1 METNNTRNTAAI
13 IHLSTLSQYIIPF
26 GNYIFP
32 IVIWSTTKDKS
43 EFVNR
48 QGKQAINF
56 QLSLFLYSIIL
67 CLIAFPILFVTVL
80 KNVSMAAILNNEN
93 WVIENFS
100 LGNISGIVAVAI
112 MAALVF
118 CLLKVA
124 EFFLIIYASVKSSNG
139 EEFKYPLTIPFL
151 K

>member
-1 METNNTRNTAAI
+1 METTNTKNTAAL
-13 IHLSTLSQYIIPF
+13 IHLSALSQYLIPF
-26 GNYIFP
+26 GNYILP
-32 IVIWSTTKDKS
+32 VVIWSSTKDKS
-43 EFVNR
+43 EYINA

-56 QLSLFLYSIIL
+56 QLSLFLYSLVL

-80 KNVSMAAILNNEN
+80 KNFRLSSAFNGGD

-100 LGNISGIVAVAI
+100 FSNISGIVAVAI
-112 MAALVF
+112 MAGIVF
-118 CLLKVA
+118 CALKVI

-139 EEFKYPLTIPFL
+139 EDFKYPLTIPFI

>member
-1 METNNTRNTAAI
+1 METSNTKNTAAL

-26 GNYIFP
+26 GNYILP

-43 EFVNR
+43 EFINS

-56 QLSLFLYSIIL
+56 QISLFLYSLIL
-67 CLIAFPILFVTVL
+67 FMIAIPILLITVFH
-80 KNVSMAAILNNEN
+80 NVSMVTVFNSEDWIFK
-93 WVIENFS
+93 NFS

-112 MAALVF
+112 IAVLIF

-139 EEFKYPLTIPFL
+139 ENFKYPLTIPFL

>member
-1 METNNTRNTAAI
+1 
-13 IHLSTLSQYIIPF
+13 
-26 GNYIFP
+26 
-32 IVIWSTTKDKS
+32 
-43 EFVNR
+43 
-48 QGKQAINF
+48 
-56 QLSLFLYSIIL
+56 
-67 CLIAFPILFVTVL
+67 
-80 KNVSMAAILNNEN
+80 MAAILNNEN